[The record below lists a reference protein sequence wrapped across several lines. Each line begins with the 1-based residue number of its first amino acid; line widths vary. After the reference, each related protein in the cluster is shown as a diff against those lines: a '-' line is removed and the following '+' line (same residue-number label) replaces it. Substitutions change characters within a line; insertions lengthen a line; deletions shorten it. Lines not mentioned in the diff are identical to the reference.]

1 MCETLRKLYQ
11 IILDR
16 IEKKPP
22 NSYTVYLVEKG
33 KNYIARKV
41 GEEAIEV
48 ILASLTEDRRRVVE
62 ELADLV
68 YHMFVLMAVNNI
80 TLDDLCLELE
90 RRMKK

>member
-41 GEEAIEV
+41 GEEAIEL

-68 YHMFVLMAVNNI
+68 YHMLVLMAVNNI

-90 RRMKK
+90 RRMRK